1 MKEYN
6 VILKRDVDYD
16 GFWNDIESD
25 TDGGNLYIPNRRVE
39 FTNERPA
46 SLRQCWYLL
55 TDEEAEQLK
64 LDERV
69 FDVEIPPEHRTDIIM
84 VPNAIQQGDF
94 TKTTSD
100 SGAYINWGL
109 IRSNASTNVYS
120 SGTTTTLNY
129 NYTLTGKGVDV
140 VIQDSG
146 LQIDHPEF
154 TDSNGVT
161 RVQQL
166 NWGSYSG
173 GAFTQNANHYRDFDG
188 HGTHV
193 AGIACG
199 KTYGWAK
206 EARIYSQKVAGLE
219 GSGDSGT
226 GISPTYGFDAIK
238 TWHASKSGA
247 RPTVVNMS
255 WGYLDVYNNVTSVTY
270 RGTTYTDSTMST
282 ASNRQTNYGIRNLS
296 GAAYGG
302 TYVCNLRV
310 SSVDVDIQEMIDA
323 GITVCI
329 AAGNRS
335 FKIDEATGTDYNNSM
350 VADGGTI
357 YYHRGSSPYDDDAIM
372 VGSLDSTV
380 YSSTLDQKA
389 TYSETGPGVHIW
401 APGTDIMSAC
411 SNTNSFGASNYHLN
425 SAYKQMN
432 ISGTSMATPQVAGIV
447 ALLYE
452 VNPKAT
458 PSQIKAMLLANA
470 GTAVYSTGLA
480 NDWTSTRS
488 LQGSLQ
494 KVVYNK
500 FNSEKTLSIGG
511 GVSISATVKIK

>member
-1 MKEYN
+1 
-6 VILKRDVDYD
+6 
-16 GFWNDIESD
+16 
-25 TDGGNLYIPNRRVE
+25 
-39 FTNERPA
+39 
-46 SLRQCWYLL
+46 
-55 TDEEAEQLK
+55 
-64 LDERV
+64 
-69 FDVEIPPEHRTDIIM
+69 
-84 VPNAIQQGDF
+84 
-94 TKTTSD
+94 
-100 SGAYINWGL
+100 
-109 IRSNASTNVYS
+109 
-120 SGTTTTLNY
+120 
-129 NYTLTGKGVDV
+129 
-140 VIQDSG
+140 
-146 LQIDHPEF
+146 
-154 TDSNGVT
+154 
-161 RVQQL
+161 
-166 NWGSYSG
+166 
-173 GAFTQNANHYRDFDG
+173 
-188 HGTHV
+188 
-193 AGIACG
+193 
-199 KTYGWAK
+199 
-206 EARIYSQKVAGLE
+206 
-219 GSGDSGT
+219 
-226 GISPTYGFDAIK
+226 
-238 TWHASKSGA
+238 
-247 RPTVVNMS
+247 
-255 WGYLDVYNNVTSVTY
+255 
-270 RGTTYTDSTMST
+270 MST

-350 VADGGTI
+350 VADGDTI

-411 SNTNSFGASNYHLN
+411 SNTNNFGASNYHLN